1 MLGKYLITTLGCK
14 VNQYETQQIRELLE
28 SLGLEPA
35 IGEDIP
41 DVAVVNTCAVTA
53 TASRKSRQALRKL
66 GRSGIGL
73 VAAVG
78 CAAGEDAER
87 LQNLAGVGLVIDHEA
102 DVGETLRAA
111 IINDSKLAPAFAET
125 GHAYSGGDHSRG
137 TEARRTP
144 ARSTPTTNRPFA
156 TKRQGATGRNEVW
169 MNPGS
174 SGTTSAVA
182 RVDTSS
188 GTRIVPTS
196 LPIVKRDTDLIG
208 RIDSFA
214 GRKRAF
220 LKIQDGCD
228 AFCTY
233 CIIPRLRPTL
243 RSKPID
249 AAVAEARTLVEHGH
263 KEIILTGIFLGAYGR
278 ETALRKR
285 FNRLVSPL
293 ARLIEA
299 ISSVD
304 GLKRLRL
311 SSLEPGDVD
320 EPLLSVLA
328 TNETCTPH
336 LHLPLQSGSQ
346 KILRRMNRQ
355 YTRADFLAMIDRV
368 QTSLDRPAIST
379 DVIVGFPGETDYDFE
394 QTLEA
399 VRAAQ
404 CVKVHAFPFSPRDK
418 TAAAKWQK
426 DFVAPEIVK
435 DRLTALA
442 ALERE
447 TSLAFRRSLLGATEH
462 VIVEE
467 CIAPSVF
474 ELTPT
479 PLYRGRCDRY
489 FEIHF
494 EANEIEG
501 ENESGDL
508 VAVRIDR
515 VTPNRTHGTAMPPNL
530 ATHPLTVL

>member
-1 MLGKYLITTLGCK
+1 MPGKYLITTLGCK

-28 SLGLEPA
+28 SLGFEPA
-35 IGEDIP
+35 TGKELP

-66 GRSGIGL
+66 GRSDIRL

-78 CAAGEDAER
+78 CAVGEDAER
-87 LQNLAGVGLVIDHEA
+87 LRRCMGVDLVIDHNA
-102 DVGETLRAA
+102 DIRETLRAA
-111 IINDSKLAPAFAET
+111 IIKDSKLAPATAET
-125 GHAYSGGDHSRG
+125 GDTNAFGMEPHRAS
-137 TEARRTP
+137 ACP
-144 ARSTPTTNRPFA
+144 TPTTNQPFA

-182 RVDTSS
+182 RADTSS
-188 GTRIVPTS
+188 GTRILPTP
-196 LPIVKRDTDLIG
+196 LPIVKRDDDSIG
-208 RIDSFA
+208 RIESFTS
-214 GRKRAF
+214 RKRAF

-228 AFCTY
+228 AYCTY

-249 AAVAEARTLVEHGH
+249 AVVTEARKLVQHGH

-285 FNRLVSPL
+285 FDRRVSPL

-299 ISSVD
+299 LSAVA
-304 GLKRLRL
+304 GLERLRL

-320 EPLLSVLA
+320 QALLTAMA
-328 TNETCTPH
+328 TNGACVPH
-336 LHLPLQSGSQ
+336 LHLPLQSGSEA
-346 KILRRMNRQ
+346 ILRRMNRQ
-355 YTRADFLAMIDRV
+355 YTRQEFLVMIDRV
-368 QTSLDRPAIST
+368 RTTLDRPAIST
-379 DVIVGFPGETDYDFE
+379 DVIAGFPGETERDFQ
-394 QTLEA
+394 QTLDV

-418 TAAAKWQK
+418 TAAARWQQ
-426 DFVAPEIVK
+426 DFVAPEVIK
-435 DRLTALA
+435 DRLATLT

-447 TSLAFRRSLLGATEH
+447 TSLAFRRSLLGATER
-462 VIVEE
+462 VIIEKHMP
-467 CIAPSVF
+467 PSIFDV
-474 ELTPT
+474 TST
-479 PLYRGRCDRY
+479 TLYRGRCDRY

-494 EANEIEG
+494 EADETGPG
-501 ENESGDL
+501 EM
-508 VAVRIDR
+508 VTVRIDR
-515 VTPNRTHGTAMPPNL
+515 VSPTRTHGTAVIPTP
-530 ATHPLTVL
+530 ATHPLTVLQG

>member
-1 MLGKYLITTLGCK
+1 MPGKYLITTLGCK

-28 SLGLEPA
+28 SLGFEPA
-35 IGEDIP
+35 IGEETPEI
-41 DVAVVNTCAVTA
+41 AVVNTCAVTA

-78 CAAGEDAER
+78 CAAGEDAKR
-87 LQNLAGVGLVIDHEA
+87 LRRCAGVDLVIDHSA
-102 DVGETLRAA
+102 DIRETLRAA
-111 IINDSKLAPAFAET
+111 IIKDSKLAPTITET
-125 GHAYSGGDHSRG
+125 GDANSCG
-137 TEARRTP
+137 TEARHAP
-144 ARSTPTTNRPFA
+144 AYATPTTNQPFA

-188 GTRIVPTS
+188 GTRILPTS
-196 LPIVKRDTDLIG
+196 LPIVKRDDGSIG
-208 RIDSFA
+208 RIESFT

-243 RSKPID
+243 RSKPVD
-249 AAVAEARTLVEHGH
+249 AIVTEARALVDHGH

-285 FNRLVSPL
+285 FDQGVSPL

-299 ISSVD
+299 LSGVA
-304 GLKRLRL
+304 GLERLRL

-320 EPLLSVLA
+320 EALLAAMA
-328 TNETCTPH
+328 TNDACVPH
-336 LHLPLQSGSQ
+336 LHLPLQSGSEA
-346 KILRRMNRQ
+346 ILRRMNRQ
-355 YTRADFLAMIDRV
+355 YTRAEFLVMIDRIRA
-368 QTSLDRPAIST
+368 TLDRPAIST
-379 DVIVGFPGETDYDFE
+379 DVIVGFPGETDRDFQ
-394 QTLEA
+394 QTLDV
-399 VRAAQ
+399 VRTAR

-418 TAAAKWQK
+418 TAAARWQR
-426 DFVAPEIVK
+426 DFVAPGVIK
-435 DRLTALA
+435 DRLATLT

-447 TSLAFRRSLLGATEH
+447 TSQAFRQSLVGTTER

-467 CIAPSVF
+467 CVPPSIF
-474 ELTPT
+474 DPTPT
-479 PLYRGRCDRY
+479 MFHRGRCDRY

-494 EANEIEG
+494 EADETEV
-501 ENESGDL
+501 GD
-508 VAVRIDR
+508 VVRVRIDR
-515 VTPNRTHGTAMPPNL
+515 VTPARTHGTAIIPTP